1 MAAKAVGK
9 PSRERQ
15 GPRGAGVPLIALA
28 VPAFAL
34 VMLLVIVGQQPD
46 GRLHLWVLDV
56 GQGEAILLRTPH
68 GHTALVDGGP
78 GATPLLN
85 AIGRRVPFWQQ
96 NLDLVV
102 LTNPVQD
109 RLMGLVD
116 LLGRYD
122 VGQVVQ
128 TEYTATGGVQAQ
140 WLRLLDSGA
149 VPVHHAARGERLTFA
164 GEPDVALEVLGP
176 GKDGDGL
183 MSLRLTYAAHSLLI
197 SGDARAEAEAEMVSY
212 KGDALRSQVLVVGHF
227 GSKDVAAPPFLAAV
241 RPTVAIISAGAGNR
255 FGYPSP
261 ETLDAL
267 SAAGALVYRTDV
279 NGTVEV
285 IADAER
291 MWVRAER

>member
-9 PSRERQ
+9 SSRKQQ
-15 GPRGAGVPLIALA
+15 GPRGPGVPLLALA

-56 GQGEAILLRTPH
+56 GQGEAILLRTPQ
-68 GHTALVDGGP
+68 GRTAVVDGGP

-85 AIGRRVPFWQQ
+85 ALGRRMPFWEH
-96 NLDLVV
+96 NIDLVV

-116 LLGRYD
+116 LLGRYE

-140 WLRLLDSGA
+140 WLRLLDTGG
-149 VPVHHAARGERLTFA
+149 VPVHHVARGETLTFA
-164 GEPDVALEVLGP
+164 GEPEVALEVLGP
-176 GKDGDGL
+176 GAAGDGP
-183 MSLRLTYAAHSLLI
+183 MSLRLTYASHSILI
-197 SGDARAEAEAEMVSY
+197 SGDARAEEEGEMVSY
-212 KGDALRSQVLVVGHF
+212 KGDELRSQVLVVGHF
-227 GSKDVAAPPFLAAV
+227 GSKGVASPSFLATV
-241 RPTVAIISAGAGNR
+241 RPTVAIVSAGMSNR

-261 ETLDAL
+261 ETLGAL
-267 SAAGALVYRTDV
+267 SAAGALVYRTDL
-279 NGTVEV
+279 NGTVEI

-291 MWVRAER
+291 VWVRAER

>member
-9 PSRERQ
+9 PSRKQQ
-15 GPRGAGVPLIALA
+15 GPSRAGVPLLALA

-56 GQGEAILLRTPH
+56 GQGEAILLRTPR
-68 GHTALVDGGP
+68 GHTAVVDGGP

-85 AIGRRVPFWQQ
+85 AIGRRMPFWQH
-96 NLDLVV
+96 NIDLVV

-140 WLRLLDSGA
+140 WLRLLDASG
-149 VPVHHAARGERLTFA
+149 VPVHYAARGEVLTFV
-164 GEPDVALEVLGP
+164 GEPEVALEVLGP
-176 GKDGDGL
+176 GEDDGP
-183 MSLRLTYAAHSLLI
+183 MSLRLTYGSHSLLI
-197 SGDARAEAEAEMVSY
+197 SGDARAEAEAQMVSY

-227 GSKDVAAPPFLAAV
+227 GSKDVASPPFLATV
-241 RPTVAIISAGAGNR
+241 RPTAAIISAGAGNR

-261 ETLDAL
+261 ETLEAL
-267 SAAGALVYRTDV
+267 SAAGALVYRTDL

>member
-1 MAAKAVGK
+1 M
-9 PSRERQ
+9 
-15 GPRGAGVPLIALA
+15 PLLALA

-56 GQGEAILLRTPH
+56 GQGEAILLRTPR
-68 GHTALVDGGP
+68 GHTAVVDGGP

-85 AIGRRVPFWQQ
+85 AIGRRMPFWQH
-96 NLDLVV
+96 NIDLVV

-140 WLRLLDSGA
+140 WLRLLDAGG
-149 VPVHHAARGERLTFA
+149 VPVHHVARGEVLTFA
-164 GEPDVALEVLGP
+164 GEPEVTLEVLGP
-176 GKDGDGL
+176 GEGDDSP
-183 MSLRLTYAAHSLLI
+183 MSLRLTYGPHSLLI
-197 SGDARAEAEAEMVSY
+197 SGDARAEAEAQMVSY

-227 GSKDVAAPPFLAAV
+227 GSKDVASPPFLAAV
-241 RPTVAIISAGAGNR
+241 RPTAAIISAGAGNR

-267 SAAGALVYRTDV
+267 NAAGALVYRTDL

-285 IADAER
+285 IADPQQ
-291 MWVRAER
+291 MWVRTER

>member
-1 MAAKAVGK
+1 
-9 PSRERQ
+9 
-15 GPRGAGVPLIALA
+15 VPLLALA
-28 VPAFAL
+28 VPALAL

-68 GHTALVDGGP
+68 GHTALLDGGP

-85 AIGRRVPFWQQ
+85 SIGQHLPFWQRD
-96 NLDLVV
+96 LDLVV

-116 LLGRYD
+116 LAGRYD

-140 WLRLLDSGA
+140 WLHLLDSGG
-149 VPVHHAARGERLTFA
+149 VPVHYATRGETLTFA
-164 GEPDVALEVLGP
+164 GEPEIALEVLGP
-176 GKDGDGL
+176 GEDRDGPI
-183 MSLRLTYAAHSLLI
+183 SLRLTYASHSILI
-197 SGDARAEAEAEMVSY
+197 SGDARAEAEAGMLSY
-212 KGDALRSQVLVVGHF
+212 KGDGLRSQVLVVGHF
-227 GSKDVAAPPFLAAV
+227 GSKDAAAPQFLAAV
-241 RPTVAIISAGAGNR
+241 QPTAAIISAGAGNR

-261 ETLDAL
+261 DTLDAL
-267 SAAGALVYRTDV
+267 SASGALVYRTDL
-279 NGTVEV
+279 NGAVEV